1 MSLSFWMGKLERVQ
15 YHAALAVT
23 GTWKGTNREKIY
35 DELGLEPLWKRRW
48 FRFLVQF
55 YKIQNDLTPNYLKIP
70 VPPTRSHLYGL
81 RSDNVLNFIKCRTNP
96 YSNTFCPHSVK
107 IWNEIG
113 PAFRFLNQKLLK
125 WYAFQRR
132 AFLISTTPNVLK
144 DFINYVLA

>member
-1 MSLSFWMGKLERVQ
+1 MYVRPHLDFCDVIYHIPEKLDHFSSQLSLSFWMEKLERVQ

-35 DELGLEPLWKRRW
+35 DELGWEPLWKRRW
-48 FRFLVQF
+48 FRRLVQF

-96 YSNTFCPHSVK
+96 YSNTFYPTLSK
-107 IWNEIG
+107 SG
-113 PAFRFLNQKLLK
+113 MKSA
-125 WYAFQRR
+125 
-132 AFLISTTPNVLK
+132 PNSDNLT
-144 DFINYVLA
+144 L